1 MSNVG
6 DTIRDEISD
15 AKGLFEQYNS
25 KTLQIGGFNYC
36 AHYYSWASGA
46 LTGQTSAQDPQSV
59 HVSGSIIYLS
69 SPSLMASAGH
79 SSAHRPQEMLTRV
92 GLVLDL
98 GAPEE
103 RRRFDGNTSDHSHFF
118 CTNCGKI
125 EDMVVPGVEKVM
137 NKVKQDTSRQI
148 DRCRLDF
155 FGQCAVCQSENN
167 NHSDKQRPD

>member
-1 MSNVG
+1 MKHLEPYINRLKNFGYKVTHQRLVVLDYLQHSKEHPSAE
-6 DTIRDEISD
+6 TIYNDLKERYPTISL
-15 AKGLFEQYNS
+15 ATIYN
-25 KTLQIGGFNYC
+25 TL
-36 AHYYSWASGA
+36 
-46 LTGQTSAQDPQSV
+46 
-59 HVSGSIIYLS
+59 
-69 SPSLMASAGH
+69 
-79 SSAHRPQEMLTRV
+79 EMLTRV

-125 EDMVVPGVEKVM
+125 EDIVVPGVEKVM
-137 NKVKQDTSRQI
+137 HKVKQDTSRHI

-155 FGQCAVCQSENN
+155 FGRCAVCESENN